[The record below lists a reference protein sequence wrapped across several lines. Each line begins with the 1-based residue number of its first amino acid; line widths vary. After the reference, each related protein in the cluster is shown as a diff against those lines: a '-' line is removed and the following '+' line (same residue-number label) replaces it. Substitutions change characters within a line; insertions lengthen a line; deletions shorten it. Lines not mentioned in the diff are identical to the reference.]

1 VDDSFDCYAIDMLK
15 SIAIIEAPSIL
26 GLRPT
31 GVEYLPDALV
41 RAGLLE
47 GLHARHAGRVNAPVY
62 SDIRDPETGF
72 LNPRGIADYTQRL
85 AKRVEEVLAQGDFAL
100 VLGGDC
106 SILLGSMLALNR
118 RDRHGLLFLDGHM
131 DFYDKEANINGEA
144 ASSDLALVTGRGP
157 ALLTTFDGRCPL
169 VRDEDVVAFGFRDE
183 LEARLYGSPPLPER
197 MKAISLEEARHLGVV
212 AAAREALA
220 CASGQGTRKF
230 WIHFDADVL
239 NDAIMPAV
247 DYRLPGGLT
256 WVEIEDV
263 LSAAL
268 AHPRAVGMEI
278 TIFNPRLDTD
288 GKVLSIFL
296 NMLSRAFLNGRT
308 EPAVG

>member
-1 VDDSFDCYAIDMLK
+1 MLK

-31 GVEYLPDALV
+31 GVEHLPDALV
-41 RAGLLE
+41 SAGLLAR
-47 GLHARHAGRVNAPVY
+47 LHARQAGRVSAPMY
-62 SDIRDPETGF
+62 RDVRDRETGF
-72 LNPRGIADYTQRL
+72 LNPQGIADYSCRL
-85 AKRVEEVLAQGDFAL
+85 AERVDEVLGQGDFAL

-118 RDRHGLLFLDGHM
+118 RGRYGLLFLDGHM
-131 DFYDKEANINGEA
+131 DFYDKETNINGEA
-144 ASSDLALVTGRGP
+144 ASSELALVTGRGP
-157 ALLTTFDGRCPL
+157 ALLTTYDGRCPL

-183 LEARLYGSPPLPER
+183 KEAQSYGSPSLPAK
-197 MKAISLEEARHLGVV
+197 MKAIGLEEVRRMGV
-212 AAAREALA
+212 AAALQEALA
-220 CASGQGTRKF
+220 YASGQGTREF

-239 NDAIMPAV
+239 DDTIMPAV

-256 WVEIEDV
+256 WVEIEHV

-268 AHPRAVGMEI
+268 AHPGAVGMEI

-288 GKVLSIFL
+288 GKVLSAFL
-296 NMLSRAFLNGRT
+296 NMLTRAFRNKCENRSR
-308 EPAVG
+308 